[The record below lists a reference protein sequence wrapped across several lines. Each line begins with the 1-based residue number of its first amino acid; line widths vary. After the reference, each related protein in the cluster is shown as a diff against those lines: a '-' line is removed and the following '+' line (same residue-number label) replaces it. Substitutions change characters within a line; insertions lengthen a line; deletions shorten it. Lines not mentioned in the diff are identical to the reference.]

1 MPTIDPVDRP
11 RDVPPR
17 EPAGP
22 DPGELIPL
30 VHSDLDV
37 PHRRLRVTALHQLHT
52 SDGVAFTAEL
62 HLDTTPVGTIESD
75 GHGGA
80 TMFRSRRPDLFGWR
94 HMEQFVAHCRRHDGE
109 PADEEA
115 VLNGL
120 VDEFDLAREI
130 ERVTKAGLTL
140 IRLMDPQGWCLTT
153 RAVAAVNTTR
163 LTDLAVH
170 LSNDPAA
177 VPGGIWQIWTTG
189 GWHHVVTLADPRAD
203 QHESHPGEAST

>member
-1 MPTIDPVDRP
+1 MPTIDPVKGS
-11 RDVPPR
+11 RDVPAR
-17 EPAGP
+17 DPAGP
-22 DPGELIPL
+22 DPEELSPL
-30 VHSDLDV
+30 VHSDLHV
-37 PHRRLRVTALHQLHT
+37 PHRRLRVTALHQLPT

-62 HLDTTPVGTIESD
+62 HLDATPVGTIEND

-94 HMEQFVAHCRRHDGE
+94 HMEQFVAQCRHNGE

-120 VDEFDLAREI
+120 VDEFDLTREI
-130 ERVTKAGLTL
+130 ERVSKAGLTL
-140 IRLMDPQGWCLTT
+140 IRLMSPQGWCLTIRT
-153 RAVAAVNTTR
+153 IAAANSTQ

-189 GWHHVVTLADPRAD
+189 CWQHVATLADPRAD
-203 QHESHPGEAST
+203 QRSAHPGEPSA